1 MRPLLSICIPTYNRA
16 DLLDYCLTNLAPLK
30 DWGRP
35 VEVVISDNGSTD
47 RTQDI
52 IDAHRT
58 QIPALR
64 SYRFPDN
71 QGPAP
76 NWLNALRKAD
86 GEFVT
91 YLADDDSIIIEGLL
105 HHVETLEKQKDLVA
119 IYADWIAWDDQA
131 GCEFRRHYDGLSE
144 FVSFGAGAPLDL
156 VNFML
161 NRFYPPEIGIYRRA
175 ALLRAYDFSGRTLPY
190 YMRMYRLSRLGRV
203 AFDPLPFYREHRHL
217 KDRFKRS
224 HWMNMEAQFHLTG
237 DELRLA
243 LEAIL
248 LMAVQDA
255 GASATSPELAR
266 VAQGSIDR
274 ILHSRIGLEVE
285 RACGRNDWIMAVE
298 LRRRHVLWYGTGSDQ
313 DTDRDIRMIVIPAAL
328 QAVQKTFRSL
338 TDASG
343 VSLRGFESGKVAEFF
358 ALYFPDL
365 PILAPQASPE
375 CGADPLILHRDE
387 RTLAQDHS
395 VGDPSRVMVLEQQLD
410 LYRIASPKI
419 DLKGF

>member
-1 MRPLLSICIPTYNRA
+1 MHSLLSICIPTFNRA
-16 DLLDYCLTNLAPLK
+16 ELLDYCLTNLAPLK
-30 DWGRP
+30 DCGRP
-35 VEVVISDNGSTD
+35 IEIVISDNGSTD
-47 RTQDI
+47 RTQDV
-52 IDAHRT
+52 IDAHRGR
-58 QIPALR
+58 IGGLR
-64 SYRFPDN
+64 SYRFPEN

-76 NWLNALRKAD
+76 NWLNALRKAE
-86 GEFVT
+86 GEFIT
-91 YLADDDSIIIEGLL
+91 YLADDDSVIVDGLF
-105 HHVETLEKQKDLVA
+105 HHVERLEKEKDLVA

-131 GCEFRRHYDGLSE
+131 GREFRRHYDGLSE
-144 FVSFGAGAPLDL
+144 FISFGPGAPLEL

-161 NRFYPPEIGIYRRA
+161 NRFYPPEIGIYRRG

-203 AFDPLPFYREHRHL
+203 AFDPQPFYREHRNL

-224 HWMNMEAQFHLTG
+224 HWMNMEAQFQLTG

-255 GASATSPELAR
+255 GAAELSPELAR
-266 VAQGSIDR
+266 VAQTSIDR

-285 RACGRNDWIMAVE
+285 RACGRSDWISAVE
-298 LRRRHVLWYGTGSDQ
+298 LKRRHALWYGPGSDQ
-313 DTDRDIRMIVIPAAL
+313 DIARDARMIVIPAAL

-338 TDASG
+338 TDVSG
-343 VSLRGFESGKVAEFF
+343 VSLRGFESGKAAEF
-358 ALYFPDL
+358 LGMYFPDVPVL
-365 PILAPQASPE
+365 MPEVGPE
-375 CGADPLILHRDE
+375 CRADALILHRDE
-387 RTLAQDHS
+387 RTLAQDGS

-410 LYRIASPKI
+410 LYRIASPRI